1 MSDNISS
8 GSKLILKLSALLWNR
23 NPTSINTES
32 NVSSTAN
39 EIGFDNIDDERN
51 TNKCMG
57 SITDDY
63 LLTNQ
68 YVAVLRNI
76 ESQIPL
82 NIRGQWRNSNNG
94 LQIIESLSY
103 SQIINHLLSL
113 RCEYIHKLM
122 RSVVVK
128 LINHPRNANLFNAPV
143 DPILLKVPDYFSKIK
158 NPMDLGTVRD
168 NLVKG
173 NYESIQQC
181 ANDIK
186 LTFENATTFNGPQ
199 HNIHLAAKEL
209 LTEFYED
216 YNNMEEKSK
225 KEIEKNNLHDCE
237 YCIRNS
243 CNLCGE
249 KCLKLEPPTL
259 ICHGTCSQRIKR
271 NTMYYIS
278 IDGIFVWCLK
288 CYSTLPQRILELPNR
303 PPMYKKDLLTRKA
316 DEEIPEPIIQCNK
329 CHQYSHQICAL
340 YNPKSD
346 SDGTKS
352 PSPSKK
358 NKFKAESNDYR
369 CPLCILKDISFESPQ
384 QNNAVAMSPLSKKRA
399 RNIEVISSNEE
410 IFTTPPVWKASSL
423 PKSKLSIFLETFVEE
438 RLDEMGHGSVKDTI
452 TIRMVSNAEHC
463 IDVPMHITQNF
474 MTSEN
479 NKIPPQIGYKQKCI
493 LLFQNI
499 DGIDVCLFCLYVHEF
514 DESVPLPNKSCV
526 YIAYLDSID
535 YFRPL
540 EARTYV
546 YHEIVVG
553 YLKWAQVRGFKRC
566 HIWSCPPQR
575 GDNFIF
581 WCHPSHQK
589 TPSRDRLNAWYNA
602 MLLRATEIGIVG
614 DVTTMWDAY
623 FIQYSKKDKDESNT
637 RLAAKYSLIGSGTM
651 LKRTNSLPSNL
662 EDKSGTTLLTRS
674 LIHLLT
680 YSLTH
685 SFSR

>member
-23 NPTSINTES
+23 NPLNTTADSGTSLSAT
-32 NVSSTAN
+32 N
-39 EIGFDNIDDERN
+39 EIRLDNIDDERN
-51 TNKCMG
+51 ITNTSQCMG

-82 NIRGQWRNSNNG
+82 NMRDKWRNRNNG

-103 SQIINHLLSL
+103 GQIISHLLSL

-122 RSVVVK
+122 RSVIVK

-143 DPILLKVPDYFSKIK
+143 DPILLKVPDYFTKIK

-168 NLVKG
+168 KLVKG
-173 NYESIQQC
+173 GYESIQQC
-181 ANDIK
+181 AHDIK

-199 HNIHLAAKEL
+199 HNIHIAAKEL

-216 YNNMEEKSK
+216 YNSMEEKSK
-225 KEIEKNNLHDCE
+225 KDIEKNNLHDCE

-278 IDGIFVWCLK
+278 IDGIFVWCVK

-303 PPMYKKDLLTRKA
+303 SPIYKKDLLTRKA

-340 YNPKSD
+340 YNPKSEG
-346 SDGTKS
+346 SHTKS
-352 PSPSKK
+352 PSPGKK
-358 NKFKAESNDYR
+358 NKFKAEADDYR
-369 CPLCILKDISFESPQ
+369 CPLCILKDTSLESPHK
-384 QNNAVAMSPLSKKRA
+384 NNNNVIVASPVSKKRS
-399 RNIEVISSNEE
+399 RNMDGANGTDD
-410 IFTTPPVWKASSL
+410 IFTSPPVWKASSL
-423 PKSKLSIFLETFVEE
+423 PRSKLSDFLEAFVKE
-438 RLDEMGHGSVKDTI
+438 RLDEMGHGSVKDTV

-463 IDVPMHITQNF
+463 IDVPVHITSNF
-474 MTSEN
+474 MTAEN
-479 NKIPPQIGYKQKCI
+479 SKIPQQIGYKQKCI

-514 DESVPLPNKSCV
+514 DNSVPLPNKSCV

-546 YHEIVVG
+546 YHEIVAG

-602 MLLRATEIGIVG
+602 MLLRATEIGIIG
-614 DVTTMWDAY
+614 DVTSMWDAY

-637 RLAAKYSLIGSGTM
+637 RLAAKNSFIGSGTM
-651 LKRTNSLPSNL
+651 LKRSNSLPSNM
-662 EDKSGTTLLTRS
+662 EEKNG
-674 LIHLLT
+674 IFNH
-680 YSLTH
+680 
-685 SFSR
+685 